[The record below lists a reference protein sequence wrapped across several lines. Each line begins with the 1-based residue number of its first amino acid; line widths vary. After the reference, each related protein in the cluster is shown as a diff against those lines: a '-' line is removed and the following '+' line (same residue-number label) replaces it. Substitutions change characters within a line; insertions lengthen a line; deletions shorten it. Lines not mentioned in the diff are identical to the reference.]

1 MKRFDN
7 TVILVETTVQGVFN
21 DNKNL
26 LKIEGIIDDITER
39 QELELK
45 LRQAL
50 RLRLWICK

>member
-7 TVILVETTVQGVFN
+7 TVIWVETTVQGVFN

-45 LRQAL
+45 LRQASK
-50 RLRLWICK
+50 IEAMDM